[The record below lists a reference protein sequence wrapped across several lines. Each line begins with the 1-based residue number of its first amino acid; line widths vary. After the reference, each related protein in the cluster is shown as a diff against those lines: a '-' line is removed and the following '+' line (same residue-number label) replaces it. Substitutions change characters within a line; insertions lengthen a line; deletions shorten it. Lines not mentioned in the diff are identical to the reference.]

1 MEDYKGS
8 MRMQEQ
14 KSKNIIDF
22 IDIPDALKEIAGIVA
37 DGGRISPGQGIM
49 LFEQGDLGFLGFL
62 ADMVRCRKSGNK
74 AYYIRNFHIEP
85 TNICVNRCKFCSY
98 SHHFS
103 KTRWELTMDE
113 ILDKVNAQEKNV
125 SELHITGAVHP
136 DRDIYYYG
144 GLLKKIKAARPD
156 LHVKAYSAVEL
167 DYMIQKSGMSK
178 KEGLVYLKSCGLDS
192 IPGGGAEIFDE
203 TIRKEICG
211 MKSTSD
217 AWLEVHETAHQLGI
231 PSNATMLYGHKEGYI
246 HRIDH
251 LERLRQLQDRTHGF
265 NAFIPL
271 KFRNS
276 NNEMSEISEVSVTE
290 DMKMYAVAR
299 VYLDNFPHLKAYWPA
314 VGRKLA
320 QVSLSFGVDD
330 LDGTINDS
338 TRIYSLAGAEDQN
351 PVMTVS
357 QMITMI
363 KEANRTPVE
372 RDSFYNELDL
382 VEN

>member
-1 MEDYKGS
+1 
-8 MRMQEQ
+8 MQSDIFHEIFTLTNIPDVL
-14 KSKNIIDF
+14 KNIARKVIDG
-22 IDIPDALKEIAGIVA
+22 D
-37 DGGRISPGQGIM
+37 RITPEEGKM
-49 LFEQGDLGFLGFL
+49 LFEQGDLGFLGSL
-62 ADMVRCRKSGNK
+62 ADMMRQRKNGDIV
-74 AYYIRNFHIEP
+74 YYIRNFHIEP
-85 TNICVNRCKFCSY
+85 TNICVNKCKFCSY

-103 KTRWELTMDE
+103 KTQWELTIDE
-113 ILDKVNAQEKNV
+113 ILEKVNSQESNV

-144 GLLKKIKAARPD
+144 DLLVKIKGARPS

-167 DYMIQKSGMSK
+167 DYMIRKSGMSI
-178 KEGLVYLKSCGLDS
+178 KEGLAYLKTCGLDS

-211 MKSTSD
+211 MKSSSN
-217 AWLEVHETAHQLGI
+217 AWLEIHETAHQLGI
-231 PSNATMLYGHKEGYI
+231 PSNATMLYGHRENYAQ
-246 HRIDH
+246 RIDH
-251 LERLRQLQDRTHGF
+251 LERLRQVQDRTGGF

-276 NNEMSEISEVSVTE
+276 NNEMSDIPEVSVTE

-299 VYLDNFPHLKAYWPA
+299 IYLDNFPHLKAYWPA
-314 VGRKLA
+314 VGRNLA
-320 QVSLSFGVDD
+320 RVSLSFGVDD

-363 KEANRTPVE
+363 SEAKRTPVE
-372 RDSFYNELDL
+372 RDSFYNKLA
-382 VEN
+382 